1 MASDFLLELE
11 GIKGESQDKAKGA
24 TIEVAS
30 FNWGVSNSGASSSG
44 GGGGASKASFSDISF
59 MCSTNVASTSLFLR
73 CVNGKPIPKATLHVR
88 KQGETPQDYYTIILT
103 DCLISSFQASGSDGS
118 GSLPMENFSLNFA
131 KIEFEYKP
139 QKADGTL
146 DTAVKTGWD
155 LKANVKV

>member
-1 MASDFLLELE
+1 MASDFLLELD
-11 GIKGESQDKAKGA
+11 GIKGESQDKAKAA

-30 FNWGVSNSGASSSG
+30 FSWGLSNMGTSSGG
-44 GGGGASKASFSDISF
+44 GGGGASKASFNDISF

-88 KQGETPQDYYTIILT
+88 KQGDTPQEYYTITLS

-118 GSLPMENFSLNFA
+118 GAVPMESFSLNYA

-146 DTAVKTGWD
+146 DTAVKAGWD
-155 LKANVKV
+155 LKGNIKV